1 MDMKRNRL
9 NNMKVGK
16 KLMSAY
22 GVIMIFYIVTVAA
35 SLLGI
40 HTVASTMDNFYNHSF
55 QMTSSAQGVRAAIQ
69 GIGRDILSAATNTD
83 ETADAA
89 YIAEAKT
96 YAELANSGLEKLET
110 NFKSDP
116 ALLSELSSG
125 MGQLIPL
132 RNQLIS
138 LLEEGQKGNEAEVL
152 ALYSTQYEPTASS
165 VRNLLKQ
172 VETKA
177 KQDASDYMEESHK
190 IKQDITV
197 MLVVL
202 AVVLL
207 AITIF
212 LCVKITR
219 SITRPVRELEA
230 VSRQLADG
238 YLDAAITYRSQD
250 ELGSLA
256 ESMRSTVTT
265 LKLYISEIELGM
277 RALGSGKLNYQ
288 TQVDFKGDFKVLGES
303 LDHISAMLSSA
314 ILQIGNSAEQVAGGA
329 EQVASGAQVLSQGA
343 VEQASSIEELAANVN
358 EISDSVRSNADDA
371 VSASALADE
380 VGGKVL
386 DSDAQ
391 MTQMSDIIQKIKQ
404 NSYQITEIVKEIEDI
419 AFQTNIL
426 ALNAAVEA
434 ARAGEAGRGFAVV
447 ASEVRHLAS
456 KTTEASKMTAELA
469 MQTTRTVDEGALA
482 ADKTTESMK
491 KVVDG
496 VQKVSAMMDRIS
508 DASLRQA
515 DSIIQVRQ
523 SIDLIS
529 EIVQGNS
536 ATSEESA
543 AASEELSAQAQ
554 LLKKLVEEFEV
565 S

>member
-22 GVIMIFYIVTVAA
+22 GIIMIFYIVTVAA

-40 HTVASTMDNFYNHSF
+40 HTVASTMDNFYNSSF

-83 ETADAA
+83 EAADAA

-96 YAELANSGLEKLET
+96 YSELVESGIAKLEK
-110 NFKSDP
+110 NFVSDP
-116 ALLSELSSG
+116 ELLSQVSESIK
-125 MGQLIPL
+125 QLTPI
-132 RNQLIS
+132 RNQLLT
-138 LLEEGQKGNEAEVL
+138 LLDEDKEAEVL
-152 ALYSTQYEPTASS
+152 ALYSTQYEPIASS
-165 VRNLLKQ
+165 TRELLKQ

-177 KQDASDYMEESHK
+177 KQDAGDYIEESHK

-238 YLDAAITYRSQD
+238 HLDAAITYRSQD

-329 EQVASGAQVLSQGA
+329 EQVASGAQGLSQGA

>member
-40 HTVASTMDNFYNHSF
+40 HTVASTMDNFYNSSF

-83 ETADAA
+83 EAADAA

-96 YAELANSGLEKLET
+96 YSELVESGIAKLEK
-110 NFKSDP
+110 NFVSDP
-116 ALLSELSSG
+116 ELLSQVSESIK
-125 MGQLIPL
+125 QLTPI
-132 RNQLIS
+132 RNQLLT
-138 LLEEGQKGNEAEVL
+138 LLDEDKEAEVL
-152 ALYSTQYEPTASS
+152 ALYSTQYEPIASS
-165 VRNLLKQ
+165 TRELLKQ

-177 KQDASDYMEESHK
+177 KQDAGDYIEESHK

-238 YLDAAITYRSQD
+238 HLDAAITYRSQD

-358 EISDSVRSNADDA
+358 EISDSVRGNADDA

>member
-40 HTVASTMDNFYNHSF
+40 HTVASTMDNFYNSSF

-83 ETADAA
+83 EAADAA

-96 YAELANSGLEKLET
+96 YSELVESGIAKLEK
-110 NFKSDP
+110 NFVSDP
-116 ALLSELSSG
+116 ELLSQVSESIK
-125 MGQLIPL
+125 QLTPI
-132 RNQLIS
+132 RNQLLT
-138 LLEEGQKGNEAEVL
+138 LLDEDKEAEVL
-152 ALYSTQYEPTASS
+152 ALYSTQYEPIASS
-165 VRNLLKQ
+165 TRELLKQ

-177 KQDASDYMEESHK
+177 KQDAGDYIVESHK

-238 YLDAAITYRSQD
+238 HLDAAITYRSQD

-391 MTQMSDIIQKIKQ
+391 MTQMSGIIQKIKQ

-482 ADKTTESMK
+482 ADRTTESMK

>member
-1 MDMKRNRL
+1 MDMKRNKL
-9 NNMKVGK
+9 NNMKIGK
-16 KLMSAY
+16 KLMTSY
-22 GVIMIFYIVTVAA
+22 GIIMIFYIVTVAA
-35 SLLGI
+35 SLFGI

-55 QMTSSAQGVRAAIQ
+55 QITSSAQGVRASIQ
-69 GIGRDILSAATNTD
+69 GVGRDILSAATNTD

-96 YAELANSGLEKLET
+96 YAELVDSGISKLKE
-110 NFKSDP
+110 NFTSDP
-116 ALLSELSSG
+116 ALLSELSDSIKKLTPIRNH
-125 MGQLIPL
+125 LIT
-132 RNQLIS
+132 
-138 LLEEGQKGNEAEVL
+138 LLDEDKEAEVL
-152 ALYSTQYEPTASS
+152 ALYSTQYEPIASS
-165 VRNLLKQ
+165 TRELLKQ
-172 VETKA
+172 VETRA
-177 KQDASDYMEESHK
+177 KQDAGDYMEESHK

-238 YLDAAITYRSQD
+238 HLDAAITYRSQD

-256 ESMRSTVTT
+256 ESMRSTIST

-277 RALGSGKLNYQ
+277 QALGSGKLNYQ
-288 TQVDFKGDFKVLGES
+288 SQVDFKGDFQVLGES
-303 LDHISAMLSSA
+303 LEHISAMLSSA
-314 ILQIGNSAEQVAGGA
+314 ILQIGNSAEQVAGGS

-343 VEQASSIEELAANVN
+343 VEQASSIEELAANIN
-358 EISDSVRSNADDA
+358 EISDSVRGNADDA

-434 ARAGEAGRGFAVV
+434 ARAGDAGRGFAVV

-469 MQTTRTVDEGALA
+469 LQTTRTVDEGALA
-482 ADKTTESMK
+482 ADRTTESMK

-554 LLKKLVEEFEV
+554 LLKKLVEEFEI

>member
-40 HTVASTMDNFYNHSF
+40 HTVASTMDNFYNSSF

-83 ETADAA
+83 EAADAA

-96 YAELANSGLEKLET
+96 YSELVESGIAKLEK
-110 NFKSDP
+110 NFVSDP
-116 ALLSELSSG
+116 ELLSQVSESIKQLSP
-125 MGQLIPL
+125 I
-132 RNQLIS
+132 RNQLIN
-138 LLEEGQKGNEAEVL
+138 LLEEGKEEEVL
-152 ALYSTQYEPTASS
+152 TLYSAQYEPIASS
-165 VRNLLKQ
+165 TRELLKQ

-177 KQDASDYMEESHK
+177 KQDAGDYIEESHK